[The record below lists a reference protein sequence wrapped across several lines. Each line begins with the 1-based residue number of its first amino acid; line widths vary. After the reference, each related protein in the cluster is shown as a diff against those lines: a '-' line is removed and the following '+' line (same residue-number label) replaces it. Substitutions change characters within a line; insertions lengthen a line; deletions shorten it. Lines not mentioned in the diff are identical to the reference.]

1 MTWRGSAQTCTAA
14 SQPPLSTWRSRT
26 SDEVLVYGYHDPF
39 MTPNFLRRN
48 EVGVYVDGRSVRE
61 AGLV

>member
-1 MTWRGSAQTCTAA
+1 MAKERGRILQALKEAGLRPTA
-14 SQPPLSTWRSRT
+14 
-26 SDEVLVYGYHDPF
+26 DETLVYGYHDPF